1 MTDLLERLT
10 TTDPDPD
17 RDPDAARHRHHHTG
31 RCWWHPDAA
40 RWVCPPNGTA

>member
-17 RDPDAARHRHHHTG
+17 RDLDAARHRHTD